1 MNDSILLATN
11 ANNPQ
16 VVGQYNFEAT
26 PEDKAK
32 QLPEPVG
39 YRILCAVPDIDK
51 EFDGG
56 LVKADVTINNEEAMT
71 TVLFV
76 VKLGPDC
83 YRDVTRFPNGPW
95 CKEGDFVLIRPYTG
109 SRLVIHGREFR
120 IINDDS
126 IEGVVQDPRGI
137 TRK

>member
-1 MNDSILLATN
+1 MSDVNVLATKRE
-11 ANNPQ
+11 AKIAEDAAEKARQ
-16 VVGQYNFEAT
+16 V
-26 PEDKAK
+26 PD
-32 QLPEPVG
+32 PSG
-39 YRILCAVPDIDK
+39 YHILCMVPKIEETFADSLI
-51 EFDGG
+51 
-56 LVKADVTINNEEAMT
+56 VKADT
-71 TVLFV
+71 TMHVESQTTMVLYV
-76 VKLGPDC
+76 AKLGPMAYKD
-83 YRDVTRFPNGPW
+83 TAKFPTGPW